1 MPLDTASIED
11 IQYENELM
19 ERITDRWGEYVH
31 MHPRRLAPD
40 ARLRVIEQMERD
52 VKLLADSERLGK
64 SLRFRAELGESLVL
78 EDVA

>member
-1 MPLDTASIED
+1 MPLDPASAED

-19 ERITDRWGEYVH
+19 ERITTRWSEYIH

-64 SLRFRAELGESLVL
+64 SLRFRTEQGEALVL